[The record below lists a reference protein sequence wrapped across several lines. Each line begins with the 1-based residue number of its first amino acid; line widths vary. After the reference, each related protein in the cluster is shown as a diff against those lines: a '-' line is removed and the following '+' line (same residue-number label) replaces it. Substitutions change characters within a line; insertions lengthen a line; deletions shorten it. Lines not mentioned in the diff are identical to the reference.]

1 MNIIRKV
8 EELFDY
14 NIKSNRSEF
23 TNYRSI
29 IVRFIVKT
37 FKNFK
42 LFLSIFKNS
51 LVSSLMIS
59 ILVENIENIL
69 KYIFV
74 F

>member
-29 IVRFIVKT
+29 IARFIVKT